1 MRPHLGPQQKNVE
14 LFERVQ
20 RRTTKMNTRLEYL
33 HYWDG
38 ARELGI
44 FSMEKRRRQGD
55 LIVSCQDLARGCEQ
69 PGLVRG
75 VPAHSRGLE

>member
-1 MRPHLGPQQKNVE
+1 
-14 LFERVQ
+14 
-20 RRTTKMNTRLEYL
+20 MNTRLEYL
-33 HYWDG
+33 HYWDR

-75 VPAHSRGLE
+75 VPAYSRGLK